1 MELNKIH
8 NIDCLE
14 FMKTLPDKCIDLV
27 LTDPPYGIGIA
38 KTGMVSGYRNL
49 QGNSEK
55 IGFKN
60 QKDYGKQNWDNNI
73 PTKEYFDEMFRISK
87 NQIIFGGNYFVEY
100 LPNSSCWLVWD
111 KKENVAN
118 DFADCELVYTSFKTS
133 VRKFTYGWTGFE
145 GINNSNKHND
155 KKQHPTQKPLELLL
169 WIIKNYSKERDTIF
183 DPFLGSGTTAVACKL
198 LKRNYIG
205 CEISK
210 EYCDIAEARI
220 KAISNTLF

>member
-38 KTGMVSGYRNL
+38 KTGLVSGYNTL
-49 QGNSEK
+49 NGNSDNK
-55 IGFKN
+55 GFKR
-60 QKDYGKQNWDNNI
+60 QKNYGIQNWDNAI
-73 PTKEYFDEMFRISK
+73 PSKEYFDEIFRISK
-87 NQIIFGGNYFVEY
+87 NQIIFGGNYFTEN

-111 KKENVAN
+111 KKENVTN
-118 DFADCELVYTSFKTS
+118 DFADCELAFTSFKTA

-145 GINNSNKHND
+145 GINNSTKHND
-155 KKQHPTQKPLELLL
+155 KKQHPTQKPQELFL
-169 WIIKNYSKERDTIF
+169 WIVKNYSKENETIF
-183 DPFLGSGTTAVACKL
+183 DPFIGSGTTAVACKI

-205 CEISK
+205 CEISP
-210 EYCDIAEARI
+210 EYCKIAQDRI
-220 KAISNTLF
+220 KSISNPLF